1 MASQLQKLAVIE
13 IDGQTYDLAAN
24 GHGALVTYDGP
35 EDAYTGQAQAR
46 LVDLETWLREGDPH
60 RMHSQAPLA
69 VRRVQTLIDLL
80 AQAYRQLKSSRD
92 SKLGVG
98 REQPGG
104 GA

>member
-35 EDAYTGQAQAR
+35 VDAYTGQPTAR
-46 LVDLETWLREGDPH
+46 IVDLNKWLDKRE
-60 RMHSQAPLA
+60 
-69 VRRVQTLIDLL
+69 VERVQALLDLL
-80 AQAYRQLKSSRD
+80 TSAYRQLQSARD

-98 REQPGG
+98 REKEGG
-104 GA
+104 